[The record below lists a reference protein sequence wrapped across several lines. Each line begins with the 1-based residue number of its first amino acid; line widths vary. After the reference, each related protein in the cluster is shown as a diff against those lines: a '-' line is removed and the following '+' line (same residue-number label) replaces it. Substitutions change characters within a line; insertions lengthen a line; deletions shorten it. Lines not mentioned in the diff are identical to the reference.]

1 GGSGAGAWPQGG
13 AGGGAGGWQGQAGGW
28 ELWGRAE
35 AAEASDGA
43 VARVGD
49 DRFYLA
55 GRPVIEV
62 TSGLHA
68 LEDLRVMIPV
78 LIVAIALTLFL
89 IFRTWRGVLLPM
101 TVMALAIVWTM
112 GVMALA
118 DVPMYT
124 ISTMLP
130 VILVAVSIG
139 DAVHLLSHYYD
150 EVLHHPED
158 GGRAIMG
165 RVLERL
171 GPPLITTTITTGVG
185 FLALLFAEMPPF
197 RVFGLFTVLGI
208 AFSWLLTVSLIPAV
222 LGLLRPKVGRY
233 LAKRR
238 ALRLYAEQ
246 NRLTQALVR
255 VTDRLQARPAWLL
268 GVLLALSAVAAVGA
282 TRLYVDSSWLSD
294 FRKDSPVVRAHDLI
308 NERFSGSIFLNVVF
322 EGHRK
327 DVFKDPALLRRIE
340 AFQQHMEGLPHV
352 GDSRSIVDYIKSM
365 NKALHADD
373 PAYDRLPDTRQE
385 VAEYLYLFSVSGRP
399 EQLDEVMD
407 FDYRRALVTIAIQTD
422 HTQALK
428 AIIDDARRYIDRHFA
443 GTGVEAHFAGSAN
456 NSYVWADLL
465 IRSQTLAIGLS
476 KLGILAIAALLFR
489 SLVVGIY
496 TVIPVTLT
504 TLLIA
509 GFAGWAGI
517 PLDVS
522 TALAA
527 GVAIGVGVDYAVHYI
542 FRYLDERRHAGDH
555 LQATQATMRS
565 VGKTIV
571 FNATVV
577 TVGFAVLLFSR
588 FPPHVKL
595 GSFVAAYMVVSCL
608 MALLSLPLAFRYR
621 RWREPAEEVA
631 PRAVL

>member
-1 GGSGAGAWPQGG
+1 
-13 AGGGAGGWQGQAGGW
+13 
-28 ELWGRAE
+28 
-35 AAEASDGA
+35 
-43 VARVGD
+43 
-49 DRFYLA
+49 
-55 GRPVIEV
+55 
-62 TSGLHA
+62 
-68 LEDLRVMIPV
+68 
-78 LIVAIALTLFL
+78 
-89 IFRTWRGVLLPM
+89 
-101 TVMALAIVWTM
+101 
-112 GVMALA
+112 
-118 DVPMYT
+118 
-124 ISTMLP
+124 

-150 EVLHHPED
+150 EVLDDAQRD
-158 GGRAIMG
+158 GRQIMG
-165 RVLERL
+165 SVLERL
-171 GPPLITTTITTGVG
+171 GPPLLTTTVTTGVG

-197 RVFGLFTVLGI
+197 KVFGLFTVLGI
-208 AFSWLLTVSLIPAV
+208 AFSWLLTVSFIPAA
-222 LGLLRPKVGRY
+222 LALMRPRVGRY

-246 NRLTQALVR
+246 NQLTRALVA
-255 VTDRLQARPAWLL
+255 VTTRLQARSGVLL
-268 GVLLALSAVAAVGA
+268 GALLALSALAVAGA
-282 TRLYVDSSWLSD
+282 SRLYVDSSWLSD
-294 FRKDSPVVRAHDLI
+294 FREDSPVVRAHDLI

-322 EGHRK
+322 EGREK
-327 DVFKDPALLRRIE
+327 DVFKSPELLRRLE
-340 AFQQHMEGLPHV
+340 AFQRHMESLPHV
-352 GDSRSIVDYIKSM
+352 GDTRSIVDYIKSM

-373 PAYDRLPDTRQE
+373 PAYERLPETRQE
-385 VAEYLYLFSVSGRP
+385 IAEYLYLFSVSGRP

-407 FDYRRALVTIAIQTD
+407 FDYRQALVTVAIRTD

-428 AIIDDARRYIDRHFA
+428 AIIDEARRYIDEHFA
-443 GTGVEAHFAGSAN
+443 GTGVAAHFAGSAN

-465 IRSQTLAIGLS
+465 IQSQTLAIALS

-489 SLVVGIY
+489 SLLVGAY

-542 FRYLDERRHAGDH
+542 FRYLDERRRSREDH
-555 LQATQATMRS
+555 LEATRATMRS

-608 MALLSLPLAFRYR
+608 VALLTLPLAFRYR
-621 RWREPAEEVA
+621 RGRQPAEEVA
-631 PRAVL
+631 PRAAL